1 MEDQHFSTQSS
12 TQPRKHKNEINALLF
27 QHSNGVAEAKGL
39 SDHFSAEELSA
50 FEVFIT
56 DLDKM
61 ESETSESQLQ
71 YVVWVELRFLSD
83 DQKQW
88 LRKYEPVLWIT
99 LHSTKI
105 GCSSSKELFFKK
117 MAMLQSYV
125 PFGILHFEALLCVDS
140 FDREQCLHFKYWQ
153 YNVRGER
160 FLLSR
165 DERDECLRSFPD
177 ESPGNI
183 ISGHTVPPRLQNT
196 NVSDKNKGIVYAA
209 EYTLP

>member
-105 GCSSSKELFFKK
+105 GCSSSKELLFQK
-117 MAMLQSYV
+117 MAKLQLYI
-125 PFGILHFEALLCVDS
+125 PFGILHFEALLCVDTSTSNIGNLMLVENGSYYHGMREMSVLLYFQTSLQETS
-140 FDREQCLHFKYWQ
+140 FLDILYLQDFKI
-153 YNVRGER
+153 RMCPIRIKE
-160 FLLSR
+160 
-165 DERDECLRSFPD
+165 
-177 ESPGNI
+177 
-183 ISGHTVPPRLQNT
+183 
-196 NVSDKNKGIVYAA
+196 
-209 EYTLP
+209 